1 VKEGTGVA
9 RYVYFAFDYKDVF
22 KVNQVRKAGEFVG
35 VSRAGFVDASQWEQ
49 LKKKDE
55 ATIKKAIDEA
65 LVGTTVTVVCVGE
78 RTHSRQYVNYEIRAS
93 HDRDNGL
100 LGVYLP
106 GENEHAKPKLLDEYE
121 APLYSWDPDRFAAWV
136 ETAARAA
143 GE

>member
-1 VKEGTGVA
+1 MA

-22 KVNQVRKAGEFVG
+22 QVNQVRKAGEFVG
-35 VSRAGFVDASQWEQ
+35 VARAGFADASQWEQ

-78 RTHSRQYVNYEIRAS
+78 RTHSRKYVNYEIRAS
-93 HDRDNGL
+93 HDRGKGL

-106 GENEHAKPKLLDEYE
+106 GESGHTKPKMLDDYN
-121 APLYSWDPDRFAAWV
+121 APLYAWDPDRFAGWV
-136 ETAARAA
+136 EKAAKAA
-143 GE
+143 GQ